1 MEISP
6 HNEVTWPIWFQPY
19 AILAR
24 TGAERMMA
32 ERSAAI
38 RALGD
43 GFHAGFLARGATA
56 FETSILQPAGTLLD
70 LYGEDIRAR
79 AYTTADPLR
88 GEQMLRPDFTV
99 PVVQAHI
106 AAASGPMRYAYRGE
120 VFRRQEQDAERPTEY
135 LQVGYERI
143 GDDDMPEQPRQ
154 RCFWPGRTAHPLHL
168 QAEMGDI
175 GLLMAVVDGLP
186 TTPRRRAALRRHA
199 RRPTRFGP
207 CSSGLQERPAPAS
220 RGALLTVA
228 EHLDGA
234 GRPGSGLRRPA
245 EVRARVAALQEDAEA
260 PLEPGLLTLLDEP
273 VRAAPAEALA
283 QLQLVSR
290 ELPAIAIAVDRLAA
304 RLSAFDSVG
313 LDLSKMI
320 FEGAYG
326 RTLMEYYD
334 GLVFGFSVP
343 GRDDLPM
350 VATGG
355 RYDALTARLGRAV
368 PAVGGVIRPSVLH
381 GRCLKLG
388 LPSRGGS
395 WKKPSNGLQSVA
407 HRVRS

>member
-1 MEISP
+1 M
-6 HNEVTWPIWFQPY
+6 T
-19 AILAR
+19 
-24 TGAERMMA
+24 A

-143 GDDDMPEQPRQ
+143 GDDDMPEQAEAEVFLALAEQLAPYD
-154 RCFWPGRTAHPLHL
+154 L

-175 GLLMAVVDGLP
+175 GLLMAAVDGLP
-186 TTPRRRAALRRHA
+186 TTPRRRAALRRHVW
-199 RRPTRFGP
+199 RPTRFRA
-207 CSSGLQERPAPAS
+207 LLERFAGAVPAPAS
-220 RGALLTVA
+220 RGALLTALQSTPPDVLMA
-228 EHLDGA
+228 QA
-234 GRPGSGLRRPA
+234 GPALGLRRPA

-260 PLEPGLLTLLDEP
+260 PPLEPGLLTLLDEVLK

-290 ELPAIAIAVDRLAA
+290 ELPAIATAVDRLEA
-304 RLSAFDSVG
+304 RLSAFDAVG

-343 GRDDLPM
+343 GREDLPM

-368 PAVGGVIRPSVLH
+368 PAVGGVIRPSVLQE
-381 GRCLKLG
+381 L
-388 LPSRGGS
+388 LP
-395 WKKPSNGLQSVA
+395 
-407 HRVRS
+407 